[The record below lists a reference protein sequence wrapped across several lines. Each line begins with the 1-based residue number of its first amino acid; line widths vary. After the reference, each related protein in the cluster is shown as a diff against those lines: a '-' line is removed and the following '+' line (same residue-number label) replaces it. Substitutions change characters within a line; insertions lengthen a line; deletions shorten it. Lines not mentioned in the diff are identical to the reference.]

1 MFLMKLTTLLLLVIL
16 TAITAFAA
24 LNWSVFITPTEL
36 SLGYTTARIPLGL
49 VMLGL
54 LVFVMALFLVFV
66 VYLQT
71 SALLETRR
79 QSRELKASRELA
91 DQAEASRFSELRN
104 LVVAQLLQLTN
115 LHAESKSEVMTRT
128 EQLESN
134 LRTAIEESGNTL
146 AAYIGELEDRLEKSK
161 IPSAAG

>member
-1 MFLMKLTTLLLLVIL
+1 
-16 TAITAFAA
+16 
-24 LNWSVFITPTEL
+24 
-36 SLGYTTARIPLGL
+36 
-49 VMLGL
+49 
-54 LVFVMALFLVFV
+54 MALFLVFV
-66 VYLQT
+66 VSMQT

-91 DQAEASRFSELRN
+91 DQAEASRFSELRS
-104 LVVAQLLQLTN
+104 LVEVELLKLTN
-115 LHAESKSEVMTRT
+115 LHAEAKSHAMARS

-161 IPSAAG
+161 NPFAAG

>member
-1 MFLMKLTTLLLLVIL
+1 MKLSTLLLLLVL
-16 TAITAFAA
+16 TLIAAFSA
-24 LNWSVFITPTEL
+24 LNWNVFITPTDL
-36 SLGYTTARIPLGL
+36 SLGFTTTRIPLGL

-54 LVFVMALFLVFV
+54 LVFVTALFLVFV
-66 VYLQT
+66 LYLQT
-71 SALLETRR
+71 SALFETRR

-104 LVVAQLLQLTN
+104 LIEAELLKLTN
-115 LHAESKSEVMTRT
+115 LHAKSQSEEMARA

-134 LRTAIEESGNTL
+134 LRTAIEQSGNTL

-161 IPSAAG
+161 TPPAAV

>member
-1 MFLMKLTTLLLLVIL
+1 MKLTTLLLLVIL
-16 TAITAFAA
+16 TATAAFAA
-24 LNWSVFITPTEL
+24 LNWNVFITPAEL
-36 SLGYTTARIPLGL
+36 SLGYTTVRIPLGL

-66 VYLQT
+66 VFLQT
-71 SALLETRR
+71 SALFETRR

-91 DQAEASRFSELRN
+91 DQAESSRFSELRN
-104 LVVAQLLQLTN
+104 LVEAELLKLSN
-115 LHAESKSEVMTRT
+115 LHAESQSLVITRT

-161 IPSAAG
+161 TPYAAG

>member
-1 MFLMKLTTLLLLVIL
+1 MKLSTLLLLLVL
-16 TAITAFAA
+16 TLIAAFSA
-24 LNWSVFITPTEL
+24 LNWNVFITPTDL
-36 SLGYTTARIPLGL
+36 SLGFTTTRIPLGL

-54 LVFVMALFLVFV
+54 LVFVTALFLAFV
-66 VYLQT
+66 LYLQT
-71 SALLETRR
+71 SALFETRR

-104 LVVAQLLQLTN
+104 LIEAELLKLTN
-115 LHAESKSEVMTRT
+115 LHAKSQSEEMARA

-134 LRTAIEESGNTL
+134 LRTAIEQSGNTL

-161 IPSAAG
+161 TPPAAV